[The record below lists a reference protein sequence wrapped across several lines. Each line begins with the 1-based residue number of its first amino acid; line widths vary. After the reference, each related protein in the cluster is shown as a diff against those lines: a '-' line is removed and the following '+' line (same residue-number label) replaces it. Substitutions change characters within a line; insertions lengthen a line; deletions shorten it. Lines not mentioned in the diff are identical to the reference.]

1 MKKLSKKAFEEIRL
15 WIYRNSRQVD
25 LAMWQ
30 YEFEN
35 GNKDN
40 VLSALSHYQNVD
52 GGFGNALEPD
62 CWNPESTPY
71 TTLNAISKLNM
82 INFTDTSHPIMQGII
97 RFLESGV
104 HFNGEGWLF
113 SIPSNNNY
121 PRAPWWTY
129 DPKANEIEHK
139 GVTLGLVCFILQ
151 FVKKESDL
159 YNQALALG
167 NRLLSKLKEPDN
179 MGDMGLYGYF
189 MLLETISKLGF
200 SGQYDMAFLSATVKK
215 LVDEAIVRDVSQW
228 VNYGVRPSQFISSP
242 DSPFYGGNEDIIE
255 KELDY
260 LIDTRPDN
268 GVWGIT
274 WQWWENYEKYPKE
287 FAISENYW
295 KADKAIINLKL
306 LRSFGRF
313 D

>member
-1 MKKLSKKAFEEIRL
+1 MKKVSKKAFEEIRL
-15 WIYRNSRQVD
+15 WIYRNSRQID

-71 TTLNAISKLNM
+71 TTMIAISILNN

-104 HFNGEGWLF
+104 HFNGDGWLF
-113 SIPSNNNY
+113 NIPSNNNY
-121 PRAPWWTY
+121 ARAPWWTY

-151 FVKKESDL
+151 FVNKGSEL

-167 NRLLSKLKEPDN
+167 NKLLLKLKEPDN
-179 MGDMGLYGYF
+179 MGDMGLSGYC
-189 MLLETISKLGF
+189 MLLDTINKLGL
-200 SGQYDMAFLSATVKK
+200 SNQYDMAFLSTAVKK

-228 VNYGVRPSQFISSP
+228 ANYGVRPSQFILSP
-242 DSPFYGGNEDIIE
+242 DSPYYEGNEDIIE

-268 GVWGIT
+268 DVWGIT
-274 WQWWENYEKYPKE
+274 WQWWETYEKYPKE
-287 FAISENYW
+287 FAISENWW
-295 KADKAIINLKL
+295 KADKAISKLIL
-306 LRSFGRF
+306 LRSFGRL

>member
-1 MKKLSKKAFEEIRL
+1 MKKISKKAFEEIRL
-15 WIYRNSRQVD
+15 WIYRNSRQLD
-25 LAMWQ
+25 LMMWQ

-62 CWNPESTPY
+62 CWNPNSTPY
-71 TTLNAISKLNM
+71 TTLSAISKLYN
-82 INFTDTSHPIMQGII
+82 IYFTDTSHPIMQGII
-97 RFLESGV
+97 RFFESGV
-104 HFNGEGWLF
+104 HSTGDGWLF
-113 SIPSNNNY
+113 SIPSNDDY

-129 DPKANEIEHK
+129 DPNANEYEHK
-139 GVTLGLVCFILQ
+139 GVTLGIVCFVLQ
-151 FVKKESDL
+151 FVNRESELYKK
-159 YNQALALG
+159 AFAIAKK
-167 NRLLSKLKEPDN
+167 LLSKLKEPDN
-179 MGDMGLYGYF
+179 LGDMGLSGYC
-189 MLLETISKLGF
+189 MILEKIKQLDLADQFDIDFYSI
-200 SGQYDMAFLSATVKK
+200 AIKK

-228 VNYGVRPSQFISSP
+228 VNYCVRPSQFISTP
-242 DSPFYGGNEDIIE
+242 DSPYFEDNEDIVE

-260 LIDTRPDN
+260 LIDTRHDN

-287 FAISENYW
+287 FAISENWW
-295 KADKAIINLKL
+295 KADKAISTLKL
-306 LRSFGRF
+306 LRSFGRL